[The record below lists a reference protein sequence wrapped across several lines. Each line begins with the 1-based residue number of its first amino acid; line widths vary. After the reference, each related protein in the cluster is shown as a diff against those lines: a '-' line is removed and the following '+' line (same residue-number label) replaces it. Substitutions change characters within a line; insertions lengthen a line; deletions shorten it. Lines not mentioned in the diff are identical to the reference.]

1 MPSRAALPL
10 DRTAEHQEC
19 IWVTTALAKFTSEP
33 QLGSTRQEQ
42 IRSMAGQDQGWPGS
56 RPWLIRIVAGR
67 DQGWSGPWLIRI
79 MAGRDSGWAGSRQEV
94 WSGSWPAKIKTKLG
108 RRLDPSCPNKNASG
122 ICSSRIRPGPD
133 PVRRAIGLDQI
144 HRGRIGHAG
153 LNSGPHGFF

>member
-1 MPSRAALPL
+1 MRSQSIIKIGPSATQAQSVGGRSLVKIATSKLCCRPIRACVDKPALTRSRCMPSRAALPL

-79 MAGRDSGWAGSRQEV
+79 MAGRDSGWAGSRQDHA
-94 WSGSWPAKIKTKLG
+94 WP
-108 RRLDPSCPNKNASG
+108 
-122 ICSSRIRPGPD
+122 
-133 PVRRAIGLDQI
+133 
-144 HRGRIGHAG
+144 
-153 LNSGPHGFF
+153 

>member
-1 MPSRAALPL
+1 MRSQSIIKIGPSATQAQSVGSRPLVNISTSKLCCRPIRACVDKPVLTKSRCRPIRAALPFH
-10 DRTAEHQEC
+10 RTAEHQEC

-79 MAGRDSGWAGSRQEV
+79 MAGRDSGWAGSRQDHA
-94 WSGSWPAKIKTKLG
+94 WP
-108 RRLDPSCPNKNASG
+108 
-122 ICSSRIRPGPD
+122 
-133 PVRRAIGLDQI
+133 
-144 HRGRIGHAG
+144 
-153 LNSGPHGFF
+153 